1 MRVIENTIIPVKG
14 FAAINLFGV
23 LFIRKG
29 VKVSDRILNHEKIH
43 TAQMKEMLYIFFYLW
58 YFVEWTV
65 RLLFINHKTAYKSIS
80 FEREAYS
87 NDDNPYLS
95 NRRPYYWIRY
105 ILQ

>member
-1 MRVIENTIIPVKG
+1 MRVIENTLIPVKG

-58 YFVEWTV
+58 YFVEWIV
-65 RLLFINHKTAYKSIS
+65 RLVANPKTAYRSIS
-80 FEREAYS
+80 FEQEAYD
-87 NDDNPYLS
+87 NDKNDTYLS
-95 NRRPYYWIRY
+95 IRRAYAWRKFIK
-105 ILQ
+105 